1 MTTRLSFGQIGE
13 WILVLLVTGAISLVS
28 NLVGYGNGM
37 AESLPGMGIIL
48 AICLLGLAVS
58 EFMPGGLPSVCY
70 ISLIGILV
78 ALPASPLAPAVIAY
92 VDKVSLMSVVTPLLA
107 YAGVI
112 VGKDWAAF
120 VKIGWKGI
128 FVSLLVLFGTFFTS
142 SMIAQMMMGSGR

>member
-1 MTTRLSFGQIGE
+1 MVRRLSFEQIGE
-13 WILVLLVTGAISLVS
+13 WILVLLVTGAISLVC
-28 NLVGYGNGM
+28 NLVGYNSGIV
-37 AESLPGMGIIL
+37 ESIPGMGIIL
-48 AICLLGLAVS
+48 AICLLGLIVT
-58 EFMPGGLPSVCY
+58 EFIPGNLPSVCY

-78 ALPASPLAPAVIAY
+78 ALPVCPIAPTVIGY

-142 SMIAQMMMGSGR
+142 SMMAQVMMGTPR